1 MLLGLD
7 GTAGRQIQ
15 QYFVKMKRKCKENAH
30 TWKAESGSSQSDK
43 FSFCVQN
50 VQLFFVLV
58 VVNCGQS
65 ECGGG
70 MDCSSCFN
78 K

>member
-1 MLLGLD
+1 
-7 GTAGRQIQ
+7 
-15 QYFVKMKRKCKENAH
+15 MKRKCKENAH
-30 TWKAESGSSQSDK
+30 TWKAETGSSQSDK

-58 VVNCGQS
+58 VVNCGQEPTS
-65 ECGGG
+65 AE
-70 MDCSSCFN
+70 DCSSCFN

>member
-1 MLLGLD
+1 
-7 GTAGRQIQ
+7 
-15 QYFVKMKRKCKENAH
+15 MKRKCKENAH
-30 TWKAESGSSQSDK
+30 TWKAETGSSQSDK

-65 ECGGG
+65 QQVWRIAAVVLI
-70 MDCSSCFN
+70 N
-78 K
+78 KPKHVCK